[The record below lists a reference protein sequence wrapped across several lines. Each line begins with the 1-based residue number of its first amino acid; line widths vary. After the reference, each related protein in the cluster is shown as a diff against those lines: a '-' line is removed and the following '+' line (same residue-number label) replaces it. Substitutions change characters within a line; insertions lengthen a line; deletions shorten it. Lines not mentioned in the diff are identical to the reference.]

1 MNIDTSKVL
10 DNDEL
15 KEDPDE
21 FVKAL
26 IADNNEISKDLTPK
40 LGGKLSF
47 KSSSKKELKTSK
59 SVNESNIKNNLRDSK
74 ILTPLQVRES
84 DKSPSLLRRSE
95 RIELEDNSRKSKK
108 HTFHQK
114 FRDFSHS
121 SAEELR
127 LAKIKEVEATK
138 QSLLSLSESQTREK
152 EDL

>member
-26 IADNNEISKDLTPK
+26 IADNNEIGKDLTPK

-47 KSSSKKELKTSK
+47 LSVKKELKSSK

-74 ILTPLQVRES
+74 ILTPL
-84 DKSPSLLRRSE
+84 
-95 RIELEDNSRKSKK
+95 
-108 HTFHQK
+108 
-114 FRDFSHS
+114 
-121 SAEELR
+121 
-127 LAKIKEVEATK
+127 
-138 QSLLSLSESQTREK
+138 
-152 EDL
+152 

>member
-26 IADNNEISKDLTPK
+26 IAENSEISKDLTPK

-74 ILTPLQVRES
+74 ILTPL
-84 DKSPSLLRRSE
+84 
-95 RIELEDNSRKSKK
+95 
-108 HTFHQK
+108 
-114 FRDFSHS
+114 
-121 SAEELR
+121 
-127 LAKIKEVEATK
+127 
-138 QSLLSLSESQTREK
+138 
-152 EDL
+152 

>member
-1 MNIDTSKVL
+1 M
-10 DNDEL
+10 
-15 KEDPDE
+15 
-21 FVKAL
+21 
-26 IADNNEISKDLTPK
+26 
-40 LGGKLSF
+40 
-47 KSSSKKELKTSK
+47 
-59 SVNESNIKNNLRDSK
+59 
-74 ILTPLQVRES
+74 RES

-95 RIELEDNSRKSKK
+95 RIELEDNSKKSKK

-138 QSLLSLSESQTREK
+138 QSLLSMSESQIREK